1 MDANNRNSL
10 IAAACIV
17 LGFGL
22 LAFYMPRIM
31 LAVGQ
36 VSTLAAGA
44 LAVAFVAAFFGIFFL
59 RGRQQKKRGD

>member
-1 MDANNRNSL
+1 MDANDRNAL
-10 IAAACIV
+10 IAAACIL

-22 LAFYMPRIM
+22 LAFLMPRVM

-36 VSTLAAGA
+36 ISTLAAGA

-59 RGRQQKKRGD
+59 RGRQQKKRGN